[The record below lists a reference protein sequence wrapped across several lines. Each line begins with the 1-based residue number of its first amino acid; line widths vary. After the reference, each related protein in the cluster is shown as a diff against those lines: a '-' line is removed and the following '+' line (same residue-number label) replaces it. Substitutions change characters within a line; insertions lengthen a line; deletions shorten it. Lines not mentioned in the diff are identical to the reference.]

1 MSLKGDLPMNLFLLL
16 SAIVILACVL
26 CNRLSNKLGVPTLL
40 AFILLGMFFGCD
52 GVVKIPFE
60 NYTLAQN
67 ICSVAL
73 IFIMFYGGFGTN
85 WAQARPVAV
94 KATVLSSLGTLG
106 TAGLV
111 GLFCW
116 KVLGLEMLLG
126 FLLGAVIA
134 STDAASVFSILRS
147 KHLDLK
153 EGTASLLEVESGSN
167 DPFSYMLTVILLSLM
182 SGSIS
187 VPAFVYQV
195 FAQLVYGGALGVLIA
210 LAARKFL
217 QCFRF
222 STDGFDAGFLVAVAL
237 LSYVLPTLLGGNG
250 ADANGSFLPVGSA
263 RVPFSAAF
271 HRPDGSGRGPVSHLC
286 RPSGGGLPA
295 DGSLSQLSGPDP
307 SGRLVRDARRCLH
320 RLLHSGHHRPCR
332 G

>member
-1 MSLKGDLPMNLFLLL
+1 MNLFLLL

-73 IFIMFYGGFGTN
+73 IFIMFYGGN

-134 STDAASVFSILRS
+134 STDAASTTGPSATGSENGTPTSMTSAPLSSSSSMTFQKASGEGYPAVTKGMSAVRPSAEASRNFFSSRCIVLFLR
-147 KHLDLK
+147 
-153 EGTASLLEVESGSN
+153 GR
-167 DPFSYMLTVILLSLM
+167 
-182 SGSIS
+182 
-187 VPAFVYQV
+187 
-195 FAQLVYGGALGVLIA
+195 
-210 LAARKFL
+210 AAEN
-217 QCFRF
+217 QRF
-222 STDGFDAGFLVAVAL
+222 SA
-237 LSYVLPTLLGGNG
+237 
-250 ADANGSFLPVGSA
+250 
-263 RVPFSAAF
+263 FSTM
-271 HRPDGSGRGPVSHLC
+271 SM
-286 RPSGGGLPA
+286 
-295 DGSLSQLSGPDP
+295 SLSPRPERFTST
-307 SGRLVRDARRCLH
+307 RLPGANSSACDRT
-320 RLLHSGHHRPCR
+320 
-332 G
+332 

>member
-182 SGSIS
+182 SGSNC
-187 VPAFVYQV
+187 A
-195 FAQLVYGGALGVLIA
+195 
-210 LAARKFL
+210 K
-217 QCFRF
+217 
-222 STDGFDAGFLVAVAL
+222 T
-237 LSYVLPTLLGGNG
+237 
-250 ADANGSFLPVGSA
+250 
-263 RVPFSAAF
+263 
-271 HRPDGSGRGPVSHLC
+271 
-286 RPSGGGLPA
+286 
-295 DGSLSQLSGPDP
+295 
-307 SGRLVRDARRCLH
+307 
-320 RLLHSGHHRPCR
+320 
-332 G
+332 

>member
-1 MSLKGDLPMNLFLLL
+1 MNLFLLL

-26 CNRLSNKLGVPTLL
+26 CNRLSSKLGVPTLL

-153 EGTASLLEVESGSN
+153 EGTASPGSGERQQRPLFLHAHR
-167 DPFSYMLTVILLSLM
+167 DPSLADERFRLRPGLCLSGLRAV
-182 SGSIS
+182 G
-187 VPAFVYQV
+187 
-195 FAQLVYGGALGVLIA
+195 LWRCLGCPHRLGRPEI
-210 LAARKFL
+210 F
-217 QCFRF
+217 
-222 STDGFDAGFLVAVAL
+222 T
-237 LSYVLPTLLGGNG
+237 VLP
-250 ADANGSFLPVGSA
+250 V
-263 RVPFSAAF
+263 
-271 HRPDGSGRGPVSHLC
+271 
-286 RPSGGGLPA
+286 
-295 DGSLSQLSGPDP
+295 
-307 SGRLVRDARRCLH
+307 LH
-320 RLLHSGHHRPCR
+320 GWL
-332 G
+332 

>member
-1 MSLKGDLPMNLFLLL
+1 MNLFLLL

-111 GLFCW
+111 GLFC
-116 KVLGLEMLLG
+116 
-126 FLLGAVIA
+126 
-134 STDAASVFSILRS
+134 
-147 KHLDLK
+147 
-153 EGTASLLEVESGSN
+153 
-167 DPFSYMLTVILLSLM
+167 
-182 SGSIS
+182 
-187 VPAFVYQV
+187 
-195 FAQLVYGGALGVLIA
+195 
-210 LAARKFL
+210 
-217 QCFRF
+217 
-222 STDGFDAGFLVAVAL
+222 
-237 LSYVLPTLLGGNG
+237 
-250 ADANGSFLPVGSA
+250 
-263 RVPFSAAF
+263 
-271 HRPDGSGRGPVSHLC
+271 
-286 RPSGGGLPA
+286 
-295 DGSLSQLSGPDP
+295 
-307 SGRLVRDARRCLH
+307 
-320 RLLHSGHHRPCR
+320 
-332 G
+332 